1 MKKVILIVFIFVFIS
16 NTAKSQI
23 AESVAQTEKI
33 KIKRPELID
42 NTNEFPS
49 KLNKTSLWI
58 TAGTE
63 AALYAGE
70 LAFLNTVWWAG
81 REDEPVDFFFHNDN
95 AGYLQIDKFGH
106 FATAYQESKL
116 AYYVYRKTGLDKNTS
131 LLIGGLTGFALQ
143 LPIEIWDGFY
153 EKWGFSW
160 GDITA
165 NTLGAC
171 LFAGQEYFFNDQIV
185 KMKFSFFQ
193 SEYARNPQVKESGL
207 LGKTFGQSMS
217 DDYNGHTYWASA
229 NLSKMLP
236 KSKLP
241 PWLSVAV
248 GYSIN
253 GVLGE
258 YYNYPEYHG
267 VALPE
272 YDRTRQFLLSLDIDW
287 DKIPTHS
294 KFMKLLF
301 QGLDIIKIPFPALEL
316 NSKGQFKGHWLYF

>member
-1 MKKVILIVFIFVFIS
+1 MKKFIFSIALIVFIS
-16 NTAKSQI
+16 NKAKSEFSDSI
-23 AESVAQTEKI
+23 ANTVNL
-33 KIKRPELID
+33 KIKRPELI
-42 NTNEFPS
+42 NRSNEFPS
-49 KLNKTSLWI
+49 QLNKTSLWI

-70 LAFLNTVWWAG
+70 LVFLNSVWWGG
-81 REDEPVDFFFHNDN
+81 REEEPVDFFFHNDN
-95 AGYLQIDKFGH
+95 AGYLQIDKLGH
-106 FATAYQESKL
+106 FTTAYNESRL
-116 AYYVYRKTGLDKNTS
+116 AYYVYRKTGLDKNSS

-160 GDITA
+160 GDIAA

-171 LFAGQEYFFNDQIV
+171 LFAGQEYFFDDQIV
-185 KMKFSFFQ
+185 KMKFSFSH
-193 SEYARNPQVKESGL
+193 SEYARNPLVKESGL

-236 KSKLP
+236 KSNLP
-241 PWLSVAV
+241 PWLNVAV

-258 YYNYPEYHG
+258 YHNYPEYHG

-272 YDRTRQFLLSLDIDW
+272 FDRTRQFLFSLDVDW

-316 NSKGQFKGHWLYF
+316 NSQGKFKGYWLYF

>member
-143 LPIEIWDGFY
+143 LPMDFR
-153 EKWGFSW
+153 
-160 GDITA
+160 
-165 NTLGAC
+165 GAILPQTHWELVC
-171 LFAGQEYFFNDQIV
+171 LLVRSI
-185 KMKFSFFQ
+185 S
-193 SEYARNPQVKESGL
+193 S
-207 LGKTFGQSMS
+207 TI
-217 DDYNGHTYWASA
+217 
-229 NLSKMLP
+229 
-236 KSKLP
+236 KL
-241 PWLSVAV
+241 
-248 GYSIN
+248 
-253 GVLGE
+253 
-258 YYNYPEYHG
+258 
-267 VALPE
+267 
-272 YDRTRQFLLSLDIDW
+272 
-287 DKIPTHS
+287 
-294 KFMKLLF
+294 
-301 QGLDIIKIPFPALEL
+301 
-316 NSKGQFKGHWLYF
+316 